1 MIIHNNKTYTRENIF
16 SIEIENLVSDWTK
29 WKEMLDI
36 NFEAGGYLYW
46 NFAEWIEKISTY
58 RITTLWKE
66 EEFSIIAICAG
77 INFISRAPPPPCFT
91 IIRCQLKIKKIN
103 FAKVSMD
110 RWRPLL
116 SDVDGRKLVTRVMD
130 WNSFRAVGKMDGAQI
145 LIRSCK

>member
-29 WKEMLDI
+29 WKKMLDI

-77 INFISRAPPPPCFT
+77 INFISRAPP
-91 IIRCQLKIKKIN
+91 L
-103 FAKVSMD
+103 
-110 RWRPLL
+110 
-116 SDVDGRKLVTRVMD
+116 RVL
-130 WNSFRAVGKMDGAQI
+130 R
-145 LIRSCK
+145 

>member
-1 MIIHNNKTYTRENIF
+1 MIIHNNTRENIF

-66 EEFSIIAICAG
+66 GGGGG
-77 INFISRAPPPPCFT
+77 IFDYRHLC
-91 IIRCQLKIKKIN
+91 R
-103 FAKVSMD
+103 D
-110 RWRPLL
+110 
-116 SDVDGRKLVTRVMD
+116 
-130 WNSFRAVGKMDGAQI
+130 
-145 LIRSCK
+145 